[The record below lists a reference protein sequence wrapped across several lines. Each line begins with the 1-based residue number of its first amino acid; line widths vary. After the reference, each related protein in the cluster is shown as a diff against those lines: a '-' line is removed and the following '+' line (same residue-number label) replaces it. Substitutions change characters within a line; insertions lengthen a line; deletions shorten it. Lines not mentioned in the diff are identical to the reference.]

1 MLAALG
7 KAVGKS
13 EMAAT
18 LLLVG
23 LVVLSAVALL
33 ADRAGRRREQRVY
46 RAIAIEH
53 GMHFSP
59 GDPLRIT
66 ARVGGQLP
74 IPGAAAV
81 RVIDLM
87 YRTDAAAH
95 HYVFTA
101 EYTLGTL
108 DTRRRLRRVAAWNE
122 PKAAGDRRTDAP
134 VVIAANGVPLVDQ
147 YRQLLAG
154 HSNPAAGL

>member
-1 MLAALG
+1 
-7 KAVGKS
+7 
-13 EMAAT
+13 MAAT
-18 LLLVG
+18 LILVG
-23 LVVLSAVALL
+23 LVMLSAVATL
-33 ADRAGRRREQRVY
+33 ADRSGRRREHRLY
-46 RAIAIEH
+46 RAIAVEH

-59 GDPLRIT
+59 GDPLRVT
-66 ARVGGQLP
+66 ARIGGKLP

-108 DTRRRLRRVAAWNE
+108 DARRRVRRVAAWNE
-122 PKAAGDRRTDAP
+122 PKAAAAGRGADAP
-134 VVIAANGVPLVDQ
+134 VVIAGDTGRLVDQ
-147 YRQLLAG
+147 YRELLAG
-154 HSNPAAGL
+154 RSKSESRLYPATEPPAV